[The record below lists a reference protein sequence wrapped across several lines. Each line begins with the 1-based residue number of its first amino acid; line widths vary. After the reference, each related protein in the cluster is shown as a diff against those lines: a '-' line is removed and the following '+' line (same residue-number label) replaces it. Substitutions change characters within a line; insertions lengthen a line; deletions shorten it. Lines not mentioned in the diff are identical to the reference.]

1 LIHFDSKVIFS
12 YLQVMNIKNQ
22 SKDFDPASFTENI
35 INQTNKNVFLT
46 GKAGT
51 GKTTLL
57 RKIVNATHK
66 NTAIVAPTGIA
77 ALNAGGVTIHS
88 FFQLPFGCFIPEF
101 ESPQTDFYIKHE
113 NKTTLKRH
121 FKINS
126 QRISL
131 IRSLELLIID
141 EVSMLRSD
149 LLDAIDWT
157 LKTIRRNNEP
167 FGGVQVLFIGDL
179 LQLPPVVKREEWQF
193 LSRYYNGIHFFNA
206 RAFDFEKP
214 LYIELEKIHRQ
225 DDQVFIQLLNNL
237 RNNRI
242 TKEDLELLNKH
253 VKPSITSKEKEG
265 IISLTT
271 HNVKADEM
279 NATELK
285 SLISKAY
292 SYEAEIT
299 GEFNDNQFPLD
310 KTLELKVGAQIMF
323 IKNDISFEKNFFN
336 GKIGFIHSLSEDEIT
351 VSFPNEKKTIS
362 VQRYEWNNIRY
373 EIDANTQEIKEKVIG
388 TFVHFPI
395 KLAWAITVH
404 KSQGLTFEKAI
415 LDVSESFAPGQA
427 YVAFSR
433 LKSLD
438 GLTLLKPLQFLGM
451 SNDEQILSF
460 SSTKAEQNV
469 LQKELQKN
477 SLIYLHKKIKDTF
490 DWYDFYNE
498 WTNHNATYKVAG
510 VKTEKFK
517 NRTWAQTI
525 LTEIETS
532 IEPSTKFKNQ
542 VDRLFTQEKPDI
554 NFIYQRIEAAFNYF
568 YPTLNKILDKLYEKI
583 ISLKLIKKTKQYS
596 EELETLAEV
605 LLQKI
610 IGLKKIKL
618 FTEALAHEKNITSDL
633 YKTPEIENYHISKI
647 ATIQNK
653 IRNQSSENLLNQSID
668 FIPSPS
674 KQKKEKEIKKSTF
687 DITLD
692 LLHEGK
698 DCDEI
703 AKERQLS
710 TNTINGHFIQLIK
723 AEKIRLED
731 VMEQK
736 RINEISDLLSDVN
749 LTSLSKLK
757 EQFGNKI
764 SWEELK
770 LYQAS
775 TII

>member
-1 LIHFDSKVIFS
+1 
-12 YLQVMNIKNQ
+12 MNIKNLSQ
-22 SKDFDPASFTENI
+22 DFDPASFTENI

-57 RKIVNATHK
+57 RKIVRSTHK

-101 ESPQTDFYIKHE
+101 ESPQTEQYIKHE

-126 QRISL
+126 HRIAI
-131 IRSLELLIID
+131 IRSLELLVID
-141 EVSMLRSD
+141 EVSMLRAD

-157 LKTIRRNNEP
+157 LKTIRRNNEA
-167 FGGVQVLFIGDL
+167 FGGIQVLFIGDL

-193 LSRYYNGIHFFNA
+193 LSRYYQGIHFFNA
-206 RAFDFEKP
+206 RVLESEKP

-225 DDQVFIQLLNNL
+225 DNEVFIHLLNNL
-237 RNNRI
+237 RNNVI
-242 TKEDLELLNKH
+242 TNEDLDLLNTH
-253 VKPSITSKEKEG
+253 VNPNLTTKEKEG
-265 IISLTT
+265 FISLTT
-271 HNVKADEM
+271 HNSKADEM
-279 NATELK
+279 NAKELSALEGK
-285 SLISKAY
+285 SF
-292 SYEAEIT
+292 SYDAEIT
-299 GEFNDNQFPLD
+299 GEFNENQYPIE
-310 KTLELKVGAQIMF
+310 KRLELKEGAQIMF
-323 IKNDISFEKNFFN
+323 IKNDISFDKQFYN
-336 GKIGFIHSLSEDEIT
+336 GKIGFIETLTSDEIV
-351 VSFPNEKKTIS
+351 VSFPEEKKKVN
-362 VQRYEWNNIRY
+362 VQKYEWNNIRY
-373 EIDANTQEIKEKVIG
+373 EIDPNTQEIKEKVIG
-388 TFVHFPI
+388 TFVQFPI

-433 LKSLD
+433 LKSLQ
-438 GLTLLKPLQFLGM
+438 GLVMLKPMRFLGI
-451 SNDEQILSF
+451 SSDEQIKTF
-460 SSTKAEQNV
+460 SESKAEKN
-469 LQKELQKN
+469 ELQDSLEKN
-477 SLIYLHKKIKDTF
+477 TLVYLRNKTKVTF
-490 DWYDFYNE
+490 DWYDFYND
-498 WTNHNATYKVAG
+498 WTTQNATYKLAG
-510 VKTEKFK
+510 IKTEKFK
-517 NRTWAQTI
+517 NRIWSQTI
-525 LTEIETS
+525 LTEIEAS

-542 VDRLFTQEKPDI
+542 IDRLFSVEKPDI
-554 NFIYQRIEAAFNYF
+554 LFIHERIEAAYNYF
-568 YPTLNKILDKLYEKI
+568 YPTLDATLNKLYEKI

-596 EELETLAEV
+596 EEIEVLAEL

-610 IGLKKIKL
+610 INLKKIKL
-618 FTEALAHEKNITSDL
+618 FSEALSNGKSISNEL
-633 YKTPEIENYHISKI
+633 YKTPEIENYSLSKI

-653 IRNQSSENLLNQSID
+653 IRGKSSENLLNQSIE
-668 FIPSPS
+668 FIPSPT
-674 KQKKEKEIKKSTF
+674 KQNKEKDTRKSTF
-687 DITLD
+687 EVTLE

-698 DCDEI
+698 DCKEI
-703 AKERQLS
+703 SRERQLS

-736 RINEISDLLSDVN
+736 RINEISDLLADSN
-749 LTSLSKLK
+749 LNSLSKIK
-757 EQFGNKI
+757 EQVGNEI

>member
-1 LIHFDSKVIFS
+1 MNINTQVHDFDS
-12 YLQVMNIKNQ
+12 
-22 SKDFDPASFTENI
+22 ATFTENI
-35 INQTNKNVFLT
+35 INQTNKSVFLT

-57 RKIVNATHK
+57 RKIVRSTHK

-88 FFQLPFGCFIPEF
+88 FFQLPFGSFIPEF
-101 ESPQTDFYIKHE
+101 ESPQTEQYIKHE

-126 QRISL
+126 HRIAI
-131 IRSLELLIID
+131 IRSLELLVID
-141 EVSMLRSD
+141 EVSMLRAD

-157 LKTIRRNNEP
+157 LKTIRRNNEA
-167 FGGVQVLFIGDL
+167 FGGIQVLFIGDL

-193 LSRYYNGIHFFNA
+193 LSRYYPGIHFFNA
-206 RAFDFEKP
+206 RVLETEKP

-225 DDQVFIQLLNNL
+225 DDKVFIHLLNNL
-237 RNNRI
+237 RNNLI
-242 TKEDLELLNKH
+242 TNEDLDLLNKH
-253 VKPSITSKEKEG
+253 VNPNLTTKEKEG
-265 IISLTT
+265 FISLTT
-271 HNVKADEM
+271 HNAKADEM
-279 NATELK
+279 NAKELSALKGK
-285 SLISKAY
+285 SF
-292 SYEAEIT
+292 SYDAEIT
-299 GEFNDNQFPLD
+299 GEFNENQYPIE
-310 KTLELKVGAQIMF
+310 KRLELKEGAQIMF
-323 IKNDISFEKNFFN
+323 IKNDISFDKQFYN
-336 GKIGFIHSLSEDEIT
+336 GKIGFIESLTSDEIV
-351 VSFPNEKKTIS
+351 VSFPEDKKKVN
-362 VQRYEWNNIRY
+362 VQKYEWNNIRY
-373 EIDANTQEIKEKVIG
+373 EVDPNTQEIKEKVIG

-433 LKSLD
+433 LKSLQ
-438 GLTLLKPLQFLGM
+438 GLVMLKPMRFLGI
-451 SNDEQILSF
+451 SSDEQIKTF
-460 SSTKAEQNV
+460 SESKAEEN
-469 LQKELQKN
+469 ELQDSLEKN
-477 SLIYLHKKIKDTF
+477 TLVYLRNKIKETF
-490 DWYDFYNE
+490 DWYDFYND
-498 WTNHNATYKVAG
+498 WTTHNGTYKATG
-510 VKTEKFK
+510 IKTEKFK
-517 NRTWAQTI
+517 NRTWSQTI
-525 LTEIETS
+525 LTEIEAS

-542 VDRLFTQEKPDI
+542 IDRLFSVEKPDI
-554 NFIYQRIEAAFNYF
+554 AFIHERIEAAYNYF
-568 YPTLNKILDKLYEKI
+568 YPTLDTTLNKLYEKI

-596 EELETLAEV
+596 EEIEVLAEL

-610 IGLKKIKL
+610 INLKKIK
-618 FTEALAHEKNITSDL
+618 FFSEALSNGKSISNEL
-633 YKTPEIENYHISKI
+633 YKTPEIENYSLSKI

-653 IRNQSSENLLNQSID
+653 IRSKSSENLLNQSIE
-668 FIPSPS
+668 FIPSPT
-674 KQKKEKEIKKSTF
+674 KQKKEKDTKKSTF
-687 DITLD
+687 EVTLE

-698 DCDEI
+698 DCEEI
-703 AKERQLS
+703 ARERQLS

-736 RINEISDLLSDVN
+736 RINEISDLLADSN
-749 LTSLSKLK
+749 LNSLSKIK
-757 EQFGNKI
+757 EQVGSEI

>member
-1 LIHFDSKVIFS
+1 
-12 YLQVMNIKNQ
+12 MNIKNLSQ
-22 SKDFDPASFTENI
+22 DFDPASFTENI

-57 RKIVNATHK
+57 RKIVRSTHK

-101 ESPQTDFYIKHE
+101 ESPQTEQYIKHE

-126 QRISL
+126 HRIAI
-131 IRSLELLIID
+131 IRSLELLVID
-141 EVSMLRSD
+141 EVSMLRAD

-157 LKTIRRNNEP
+157 LKTIRRNNEA
-167 FGGVQVLFIGDL
+167 FGGIQVLFIGDL

-193 LSRYYNGIHFFNA
+193 LSRYYQGIHFFNA
-206 RAFDFEKP
+206 RVLESEKP

-225 DDQVFIQLLNNL
+225 DNEVFIHLLNNL
-237 RNNRI
+237 RNNVI
-242 TKEDLELLNKH
+242 TNEDLDLLNTH
-253 VKPSITSKEKEG
+253 VNPNLTTKEKEG
-265 IISLTT
+265 FISLTT
-271 HNVKADEM
+271 HNSKADEM
-279 NATELK
+279 NAKELSALEGK
-285 SLISKAY
+285 SF
-292 SYEAEIT
+292 SYDAEIT
-299 GEFNDNQFPLD
+299 GEFNENQYPIE
-310 KTLELKVGAQIMF
+310 KRLELKEGAQIMF
-323 IKNDISFEKNFFN
+323 IKNDISFDKQFYN
-336 GKIGFIHSLSEDEIT
+336 GKIGFIETLTSDEIV
-351 VSFPNEKKTIS
+351 VSFPEEKKKVN
-362 VQRYEWNNIRY
+362 VQKYEWNNIRY
-373 EIDANTQEIKEKVIG
+373 EIDPNTQEIKEKVIG
-388 TFVHFPI
+388 TFVQFPI

-433 LKSLD
+433 LKSLQ
-438 GLTLLKPLQFLGM
+438 GLVMLKPMRFLGI
-451 SNDEQILSF
+451 SSDEQIKTF
-460 SSTKAEQNV
+460 SESKAEKN
-469 LQKELQKN
+469 ELQDSLEKN
-477 SLIYLHKKIKDTF
+477 TLVYLRNKTKVTF
-490 DWYDFYNE
+490 DWYDFYND
-498 WTNHNATYKVAG
+498 WTTQNATYKLAG
-510 VKTEKFK
+510 IKTEKFK
-517 NRTWAQTI
+517 NRIWSQTI
-525 LTEIETS
+525 LTEIEAS

-542 VDRLFTQEKPDI
+542 IDRLFSVEKPDI
-554 NFIYQRIEAAFNYF
+554 LFIHERIEAAYNYF
-568 YPTLNKILDKLYEKI
+568 YPTLDATLNKLYEKI

-596 EELETLAEV
+596 EEIEVLAEL

-610 IGLKKIKL
+610 INLKKIKL
-618 FTEALAHEKNITSDL
+618 FSEALSNGKSISNEL
-633 YKTPEIENYHISKI
+633 YKTPEIENYSLSKI

-653 IRNQSSENLLNQSID
+653 IRGKSSENLLNQSIE
-668 FIPSPS
+668 FIPSPT
-674 KQKKEKEIKKSTF
+674 KQKKEKDTKKSTF
-687 DITLD
+687 EVTLE

-698 DCDEI
+698 DCKEI
-703 AKERQLS
+703 SRERQLS

-736 RINEISDLLSDVN
+736 RINEISDLLADSN
-749 LTSLSKLK
+749 LNSLSKIK
-757 EQFGNKI
+757 EQVGNEI

>member
-1 LIHFDSKVIFS
+1 MNINTQAHDFDS
-12 YLQVMNIKNQ
+12 
-22 SKDFDPASFTENI
+22 ATFTENI
-35 INQTNKNVFLT
+35 INQTNKSVFLT

-57 RKIVNATHK
+57 RKIVRSTHK

-101 ESPQTDFYIKHE
+101 DSPQTEQYIKHE

-126 QRISL
+126 HRIAI
-131 IRSLELLIID
+131 IRSLELLVID
-141 EVSMLRSD
+141 EVSMLRAD

-157 LKTIRRNNEP
+157 LKTIRRNNEA
-167 FGGVQVLFIGDL
+167 FGGIQVLFIGDL

-193 LSRYYNGIHFFNA
+193 LNRYYPGIHFFNA
-206 RAFDFEKP
+206 RVLETEKP

-225 DDQVFIQLLNNL
+225 DDKVFIDLLNNL
-237 RNNRI
+237 RNNLI
-242 TKEDLELLNKH
+242 TNEDLDLLNTH
-253 VKPSITSKEKEG
+253 VNPNLTTKEKEG
-265 IISLTT
+265 FISLTT
-271 HNVKADEM
+271 HNAKADEM
-279 NATELK
+279 NAKELSALKGK
-285 SLISKAY
+285 SF
-292 SYEAEIT
+292 SYDTEIT
-299 GEFNDNQFPLD
+299 GEFNENQYPIE
-310 KTLELKVGAQIMF
+310 KRLELKEGAQIMF
-323 IKNDISFEKNFFN
+323 IKNDISFDKQFYN
-336 GKIGFIHSLSEDEIT
+336 GKIGFIESLTSDEIV
-351 VSFPNEKKTIS
+351 VSFPEEKKKVN
-362 VQRYEWNNIRY
+362 VQKFEWNNIRY
-373 EIDANTQEIKEKVIG
+373 EVDPNTQEIKEKVIG

-433 LKSLD
+433 LKSLQ
-438 GLTLLKPLQFLGM
+438 GLVMLKPMRFLGI
-451 SNDEQILSF
+451 SSDEQIKTF
-460 SSTKAEQNV
+460 SESKAEKN
-469 LQKELQKN
+469 ELQDSLEKN
-477 SLIYLHKKIKDTF
+477 TLVYLRNKTKETF
-490 DWYDFYNE
+490 DWYDFYND
-498 WTNHNATYKVAG
+498 WTTQNATYKAAG
-510 VKTEKFK
+510 IKTEKFK
-517 NRTWAQTI
+517 NRIWSQTI
-525 LTEIETS
+525 LTEIEAS

-542 VDRLFTQEKPDI
+542 IDRLFSVEKPDI
-554 NFIYQRIEAAFNYF
+554 LFIHERIEAAYNYF
-568 YPTLNKILDKLYEKI
+568 YPNLDATLNKLYEKI

-596 EELETLAEV
+596 EEIEVLAEL

-610 IGLKKIKL
+610 INLKKIKL
-618 FTEALAHEKNITSDL
+618 FSEALSNGKSISNEL
-633 YKTPEIENYHISKI
+633 YKTPEIENYSLSKI

-653 IRNQSSENLLNQSID
+653 IRSKSSENLLNQSIE
-668 FIPSPS
+668 FIPSPT
-674 KQKKEKEIKKSTF
+674 KQKKEKETKKSTF
-687 DITLD
+687 EVTLE

-698 DCDEI
+698 DCEEI
-703 AKERQLS
+703 ARERQLS
-710 TNTINGHFIQLIK
+710 TNTINTHFIQLIK

-736 RINEISDLLSDVN
+736 RINEISDLLADSN
-749 LTSLSKLK
+749 LNSLSKIK
-757 EQFGNKI
+757 EEVGSEI